1 MVQGVTITMRWQHYI
16 AWDIGG
22 MDVDLSS
29 YSIEEL
35 YEMERQIDETLTQLR
50 QEEPAAKR
58 KYESGHQVWFAMCQ
72 HLLSEL
78 RDVRDAIVAKKSE
91 DDVK

>member
-1 MVQGVTITMRWQHYI
+1 
-16 AWDIGG
+16 

-35 YEMERQIDETLTQLR
+35 YEMERQIDETLMQLR
-50 QEEPAAKR
+50 QEEPAAKW
-58 KYESGHQVWFAMCQ
+58 KYESDHQAWFAMCQ

-78 RDVRDAIVAKKSE
+78 RDVRDAIVAKKN
-91 DDVK
+91 DGDVA